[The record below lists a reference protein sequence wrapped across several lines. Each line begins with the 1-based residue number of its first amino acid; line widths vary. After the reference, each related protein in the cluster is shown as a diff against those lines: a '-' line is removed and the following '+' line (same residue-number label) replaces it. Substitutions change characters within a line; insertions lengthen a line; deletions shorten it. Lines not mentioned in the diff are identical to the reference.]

1 MTVCAVCRPA
11 LTTDHVALQTRSRT
25 YFVNDELCWRHFFII
40 GRLLRDQSLAAP
52 TSVKSVDSEYVTPTY
67 DLSFSVFRLELKT
80 YLFRQPILHG
90 YYFAACVNEHV
101 IAIAFRPV
109 TETYGKPNM
118 RKVIDRNRFET
129 HLSVCTA
136 VFLLLR
142 SATKQNIIQ

>member
-1 MTVCAVCRPA
+1 M
-11 LTTDHVALQTRSRT
+11 LTTFFYHRSIVARSVAGCANERKIRRQRVRNT
-25 YFVNDELCWRHFFII
+25 HIRPI
-40 GRLLRDQSLAAP
+40 
-52 TSVKSVDSEYVTPTY
+52 
-67 DLSFSVFRLELKT
+67 FSVFRLELKT

-136 VFLLLR
+136 VFLLVR